1 MDASG
6 FSGIAAIAF
15 AFLFGLCACGFAV
28 SAVSGFVKSDSIQ
41 RSAGAGGIR
50 SRVLLS
56 GFPPL
61 ARLSARILG
70 FGRIDGYFEHICQRV
85 SLGGGKC
92 SKEAICSDVLFAMAL
107 LLFAGAVFGSLLAG
121 IAFAACL
128 VAGLSGW
135 AVRGIERQREAVRE
149 ALPDAVRAMGACF
162 HAGFS
167 LRQTFDQLKVELAG
181 PIADL
186 FGRAS
191 DAMETGSSAEE
202 AIELIR
208 SSQSVPELS
217 FIAVALE
224 VQHKSGGSMRHVLDA
239 ARESLEGELELRRFL
254 KVQTAQ
260 ARLSAQV
267 VTGVTF
273 ALVGLLSLMTEDFL
287 APFFSSAAGMLMLAA
302 ALAMQCA
309 GVMLIR
315 RILKV
320 EVS

>member
-1 MDASG
+1 ML
-6 FSGIAAIAF
+6 I
-15 AFLFGLCACGFAV
+15 
-28 SAVSGFVKSDSIQ
+28 
-41 RSAGAGGIR
+41 
-50 SRVLLS
+50 
-56 GFPPL
+56 
-61 ARLSARILG
+61 
-70 FGRIDGYFEHICQRV
+70 
-85 SLGGGKC
+85 SLK
-92 SKEAICSDVLFAMAL
+92 
-107 LLFAGAVFGSLLAG
+107 
-121 IAFAACL
+121 
-128 VAGLSGW
+128 
-135 AVRGIERQREAVRE
+135 
-149 ALPDAVRAMGACF
+149 ACF

-239 ARESLEGELELRRFL
+239 ARESLEGELELRRSL